1 MLVSLD
7 NIRRQRRALALERD
21 RALFPLAFEPALTA
35 ERPIHVMDRRKIE
48 TGRAIIRKL
57 PVT

>member
-57 PVT
+57 P